1 MGFGII
7 SEVEGQRVGRV
18 SWGYGEGWVCKGVA
32 AKWGEEGE
40 LGQRKVW
47 LGGIKNEV

>member
-18 SWGYGEGWVCKGVA
+18 SWGYGEGGVWKGFA
-32 AKWGEEGE
+32 DK
-40 LGQRKVW
+40 
-47 LGGIKNEV
+47 LGG